1 MRGQKWGMSRNLSE
15 PAHQG
20 NYQQASGMLCEPKS
34 SFFSRQKKPPQ
45 KLYPASEPSAFVCW
59 IYIRK
64 I

>member
-34 SFFSRQKKPPQ
+34 SFFSRQKKNT
-45 KLYPASEPSAFVCW
+45 SEALPCF
-59 IYIRK
+59 
-64 I
+64 